1 VFDAISPEEKGASE
15 AFQES
20 MTTLSVHCK
29 EEALPAFSKI
39 SSIDLTPLCSFGD
52 GAAQSVVSM
61 VATRKS
67 EVKDEL
73 AKFKSWWKDFDVEV
87 EETNEVTQPVLL
99 DEVISAFPGPAEPTF
114 SSVYMVKWR
123 TEGPFLE
130 AIEKLRMTIRDLKS
144 KVAGVENK
152 ITGLADAY
160 KNNIQLRLEAR
171 LKIQEALDQKKL
183 AEEQEKEAAD
193 LLSKQQEEEK
203 EQDSNVERLR
213 AIADAALKEYKAAL
227 KAFDDVFIAGTKLDL
242 LQKKEE
248 TNLLRGG
255 SKLKTIKH
263 VL

>member
-1 VFDAISPEEKGASE
+1 MG
-15 AFQES
+15 
-20 MTTLSVHCK
+20 
-29 EEALPAFSKI
+29 
-39 SSIDLTPLCSFGD
+39 
-52 GAAQSVVSM
+52 
-61 VATRKS
+61 
-67 EVKDEL
+67 
-73 AKFKSWWKDFDVEV
+73 
-87 EETNEVTQPVLL
+87 
-99 DEVISAFPGPAEPTF
+99 
-114 SSVYMVKWR
+114 
-123 TEGPFLE
+123 GPFLK
-130 AIEKLRMTIRDLKS
+130 AIEELRTTIRDLKS

-193 LLSKQQEEEK
+193 LLSKQQE
-203 EQDSNVERLR
+203 SNVERLR

-255 SKLKTIKH
+255 SKLKTIKR